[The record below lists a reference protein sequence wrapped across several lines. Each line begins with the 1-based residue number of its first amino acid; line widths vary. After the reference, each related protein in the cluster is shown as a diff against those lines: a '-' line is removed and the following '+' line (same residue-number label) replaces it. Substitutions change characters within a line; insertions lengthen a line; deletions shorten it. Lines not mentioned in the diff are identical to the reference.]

1 MDKCIIFL
9 SKEENYLGSAI
20 KIKEQ
25 SNFYTEIIYIEDY
38 IMNKKKIENSIIYFL
53 CNSELVKGII
63 NIKEIDNC
71 YIFNKK
77 FFENNYTKLEMQNI
91 LKNNYIQVPRIID
104 KNSINRI
111 NFPTFCKEDRHGGIV
126 LKTYTS
132 NTINRFF
139 EKFNKDDFYLEES
152 IIAQEELKLYFVR
165 DFIYSKG
172 KINDVLKTICTKVS
186 KQLQLEIFSIDIIK
200 DFEDNYYVIDVNP
213 SAGFYML
220 DYAREELI
228 KNIEDIMNE
237 GEK

>member
-9 SKEENYLGSAI
+9 SKEENYLGSAM

-25 SNFYTEIIYIEDY
+25 SNFYTEIIHIEDY
-38 IMNKKKIENSIIYFL
+38 IIDKKKIKNSIIYFL
-53 CNSELVKGII
+53 CNSDLVKEIV
-63 NIKEIDNC
+63 NIKEIENC

-77 FFENNYTKLEMQNI
+77 FFENNYSKLEIQNI
-91 LKNNYIQVPRIID
+91 LKNNYIKVPRIID
-104 KNSINRI
+104 KSSMNKI

-132 NTINRFF
+132 NTISRFF

-152 IIAQEELKLYFVR
+152 IIAQEELKLYFIR

-172 KINDVLKTICTKVS
+172 NINDVLQTICTKVS
-186 KQLQLEIFSIDIIK
+186 KCLQLEIFSIDIIK
-200 DFEDNYYVIDVNP
+200 DFEDNFYVIDVNP

-220 DYAREELI
+220 DHARKELI
-228 KNIEDIMNE
+228 KNIENIMNK